1 VDGLRTAGPPP
12 FGVAYGDYGRTPSV
26 SGQPDTLRPLYGTT
40 AGIEISEVDMY
51 QIQVTVREKDGGF
64 VVEAVPLVA
73 EGCSVT
79 VRELGRAIGQM
90 IDGLLNAALLEGDEG
105 GSDAGA

>member
-1 VDGLRTAGPPP
+1 
-12 FGVAYGDYGRTPSV
+12 
-26 SGQPDTLRPLYGTT
+26 
-40 AGIEISEVDMY
+40 MY
-51 QIQVTVREKDGGF
+51 QVQVTVREKDGGF